1 MEATTLEQAAES
13 LLSTSEAP
21 EAQGDNLSE
30 AVDEITEPTDDDQG
44 EEIEAVAES
53 DDDVEASDVADE
65 EFGEDDQIDDEDLVE
80 AEAEDTNLI
89 PIKVDGK
96 EEMWTLDQLKQ
107 SAAGQAAINKR
118 FQEAA
123 QVRKEL
129 EQQAAAL
136 AQQQQQVVQ
145 LYQQAQNGVQ
155 APTPPSREL
164 FESDPIGYM
173 EEKLKYDEAKANYD
187 QQMYQVQQMHAATTQ
202 QEQQAHQS
210 YLQEQAEILKQHI
223 PEIADPEKGEKLKG
237 DLMNV
242 GMEYGF
248 TAEEMARV
256 SDARYVRA
264 LNDARKYRE
273 LVAKRK
279 QTQQKGGKARPVVKA
294 GAKKTTDGTAATRKK
309 AQTRLQ
315 KTGSINDAL
324 GLILNS

>member
-1 MEATTLEQAAES
+1 VEATTLEQAAES

-30 AVDEITEPTDDDQG
+30 AVDSITEPSDDDQG
-44 EEIEAVAES
+44 EELEAVAES
-53 DDDVEASDVADE
+53 DDDVEASDEDYD
-65 EFGEDDQIDDEDLVE
+65 DDQIDDEDLVE

-89 PIKVDGK
+89 PVKVDGK
-96 EEMWTLDQLKQ
+96 EQMWTLDQLKQ

-123 QVRKEL
+123 EARKQI
-129 EQQAAAL
+129 EQANAAL
-136 AQQQQQVVQ
+136 AQQQQQLVQ
-145 LYQQAQNGVQ
+145 LYQQAQQGGLQ

-173 EEKLKYDEAKANYD
+173 ESKLAYDEAKATYD
-187 QQMYQVQQMHAATTQ
+187 QNLYQMQQVQKQTVQ
-202 QEQQAHQS
+202 QQQQAHQS
-210 YLQEQAEILKQHI
+210 YLQEQAEILRQHI

-237 DLMNV
+237 DLMQV
-242 GMEYGF
+242 GMDYGF
-248 TAEEMARV
+248 TAEEMAQV

-264 LNDARKYRE
+264 LNDARKYRA

-279 QTQQKGGKARPVVKA
+279 DAQQKGEKARPVVRA
-294 GAKKTTDGTAATRKK
+294 GAKKTPDGQAATRKK
-309 AQTRLQ
+309 AQSRLQ